1 MAESSQAA
9 VVLRYRDGRTD
20 RDVAL
25 PEIDTSRQTVR
36 VAGTDIS
43 FDELKA
49 VFFPKGALSEEAEP
63 GLHAS
68 VVSVEFA
75 DGEIIRGT
83 TGDYNPLAPGFYL
96 MPQDEPKI
104 DRIFVVSAAVVAIE
118 VEKL

>member
-1 MAESSQAA
+1 MDESVQSA

-25 PEIDTSRQTVR
+25 PEIDTAQQSVR
-36 VAGTDIS
+36 VGGTDIS
-43 FDELKA
+43 FDDLKA
-49 VFFPKGALSEEAEP
+49 VFFPKGALSAEAEASS
-63 GLHAS
+63 HAS
-68 VVSVEFA
+68 IVSVEFA

-83 TGDYNPLAPGFYL
+83 TADYNPLAPGFYL